1 MDTTRPHDPA
11 SLDDADG
18 RREQPAT
25 GEAGLRDLGVVDADG
40 VKGGF
45 LGGLI
50 TKAGGV
56 IKSTSSPTTT
66 TTSGG

>member
-1 MDTTRPHDPA
+1 MSTTRPHDPA
-11 SLDDADG
+11 SGDQDG
-18 RREQPAT
+18 RGEQLAT
-25 GEAGLRDLGVVDADG
+25 GEGALRDLDAADADG